1 MYNQGE
7 EMIIMGLKYQ
17 NILVA
22 IDGSKEADWA
32 FQKAVEIAKR
42 NDARMLLVH
51 VIDTRSFALIEAY
64 DTVIGDQTEKQAKE
78 MLEGYQKKAVLA
90 GLTDVQYEI
99 EFGSPKIR
107 IPRDIA
113 KKHQVDLILC
123 GATGMN
129 VVERFFIG
137 SVSEHIT
144 RYAPCDVLIV
154 RTIKDVN

>member
-1 MYNQGE
+1 
-7 EMIIMGLKYQ
+7 MGLKYR

-32 FQKAVEIAKR
+32 FRKGIEIAKR
-42 NDARMLLVH
+42 NDARMILVH
-51 VIDTRSFALIEAY
+51 VIDTRSFAIIEAY
-64 DTVIGDQTEKQAKE
+64 DTVIGDRAEKQAKD
-78 MLEGYQKKAVLA
+78 MLEKYQQQAVES
-90 GLTDVQYEI
+90 GLSNVQYEI
-99 EFGSPKIR
+99 EYGSPKIR

-113 KKHQVDLILC
+113 KKHHVDLILC

-144 RYAPCDVLIV
+144 RYAPCDVLVV
-154 RTIKDVN
+154 RTIKDEE

>member
-1 MYNQGE
+1 
-7 EMIIMGLKYQ
+7 MGLKYR

-32 FQKAVEIAKR
+32 FQKGIEIAKR
-42 NDARMLLVH
+42 NGARMILVH

-64 DTVIGDQTEKQAKE
+64 DTVIGDRAEKLAKN
-78 MLEGYQKKAVLA
+78 MLEKYQQQAVDA
-90 GLTDVQYEI
+90 GLTNVQYDI
-99 EFGSPKIR
+99 EYGSPKIR

-113 KKHQVDLILC
+113 KKHHVDLILC

-129 VVERFFIG
+129 VVERFIIG

-144 RYAPCDVLIV
+144 RYAPCDVLVV
-154 RTIKDVN
+154 RTIKDAE

>member
-1 MYNQGE
+1 
-7 EMIIMGLKYQ
+7 MGLKYK

-32 FQKAVEIAKR
+32 LRKGIEIAKR
-42 NDARMLLVH
+42 NDAALLLVH

-64 DTVIGDQTEKQAKE
+64 DTVIGDRAEKLAKDMLDNYQKQAVDSGVKE
-78 MLEGYQKKAVLA
+78 
-90 GLTDVQYEI
+90 VQYEI
-99 EFGSPKIR
+99 EFGSPKVR
-107 IPRDIA
+107 IPRDVA
-113 KKHQVDLILC
+113 KKHNVDLIIC

-144 RYAPCDVLIV
+144 RYAPCDVLVV
-154 RTIKDVN
+154 RTEKE

>member
-1 MYNQGE
+1 
-7 EMIIMGLKYQ
+7 MGLKYQ

-22 IDGSKEADWA
+22 IDGSKEAEWA
-32 FQKAVEIAKR
+32 FKKGIEIAKR
-42 NDARMLLVH
+42 NGSRMILVH
-51 VIDTRSFALIEAY
+51 VIDTRTFALVEAY
-64 DTVIGDQTEKQAKE
+64 DTVIGDRTETQAKE
-78 MLEGYQKKAVLA
+78 MLEKYQQQAVEA
-90 GLTDVQYEI
+90 GIKNVQYEI
-99 EFGSPKIR
+99 EYGSPKIR

-144 RYAPCDVLIV
+144 RYSPCDVLVV
-154 RTIKDVN
+154 RTIKDAE

>member
-1 MYNQGE
+1 
-7 EMIIMGLKYQ
+7 MGLKYQ

-32 FQKAVEIAKR
+32 FRKGIEIAKR
-42 NDARMLLVH
+42 NQATMLLVH

-64 DTVIGDQTEKQAKE
+64 DTVIGDRAEKLAKD
-78 MLEGYQKKAVLA
+78 MLENYQRQAVEA

-107 IPRDIA
+107 IPRDLA
-113 KKHQVDLILC
+113 KKHKIDLILC

-154 RTIKDVN
+154 RTEKETE

>member
-1 MYNQGE
+1 
-7 EMIIMGLKYQ
+7 MIIMGLKYR

-32 FQKAVEIAKR
+32 FKKGIEIAKR
-42 NDARMLLVH
+42 NGARMILVH
-51 VIDTRSFALIEAY
+51 VIDTRSFAIIEAY
-64 DTVIGDQTEKQAKE
+64 DTVIGDRADKQAKE
-78 MLEGYQKKAVLA
+78 MLEKYQQQAVES
-90 GLTDVQYEI
+90 GLSNVQYEI
-99 EFGSPKIR
+99 EYGSPKIR

-113 KKHQVDLILC
+113 KKHHVDLILC

-144 RYAPCDVLIV
+144 RYAPCDVLVV
-154 RTIKDVN
+154 RTIKDEE

>member
-1 MYNQGE
+1 
-7 EMIIMGLKYQ
+7 MGLKYR

-32 FQKAVEIAKR
+32 FQKGIEIAKR
-42 NDARMLLVH
+42 NGARMILVH

-64 DTVIGDQTEKQAKE
+64 DTVIGDRAEKLAKD
-78 MLEGYQKKAVLA
+78 MLEKYQQQAVEA
-90 GLTDVQYEI
+90 GLTNVQYEI
-99 EFGSPKIR
+99 EYGSPKIR

-113 KKHQVDLILC
+113 KKHHVDLILC

-129 VVERFFIG
+129 VVERFIIG

-144 RYAPCDVLIV
+144 RYAPCDVLVV
-154 RTIKDVN
+154 RTIKDAE

>member
-1 MYNQGE
+1 
-7 EMIIMGLKYQ
+7 MGLKYQ

-32 FQKAVEIAKR
+32 FQKGIEIAKR
-42 NDARMLLVH
+42 NHARLLLVH
-51 VIDTRSFALIEAY
+51 VVDTRSFALIEAY
-64 DTVIGDQTEKQAKE
+64 DTVIGDRAEKLAKD
-78 MLEGYQKKAVLA
+78 MLENYQRKAVDA
-90 GLTDVQYEI
+90 GLTDVQFEI

-107 IPRDIA
+107 IPRDLA
-113 KKHQVDLILC
+113 KKHKVDLILC

-154 RTIKDVN
+154 RTIKDVE